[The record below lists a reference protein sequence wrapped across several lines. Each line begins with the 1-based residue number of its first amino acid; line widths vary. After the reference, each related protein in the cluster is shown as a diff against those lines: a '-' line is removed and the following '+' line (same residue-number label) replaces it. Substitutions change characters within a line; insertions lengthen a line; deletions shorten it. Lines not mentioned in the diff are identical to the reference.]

1 VIPHKNPGWIDF
13 FTDEIIVLE
22 DVLTRIEYD
31 PNSPI
36 KAGDFVVYV
45 PAWYS
50 ESHPGDECSGAINFY
65 NHAHDEHIYGGTV
78 LDDNGDLYIEVS
90 LPMTTETDEPL
101 TTDTADSVLGS
112 TYVMCWVR
120 RGTSNHVHKPKLTN
134 PPIASLAGPEPVQR
148 APPQA
153 PGLDPGWRRL
163 CVRRR
168 RH

>member
-1 VIPHKNPGWIDF
+1 M
-13 FTDEIIVLE
+13 LE

-78 LDDNGDLYIEVS
+78 LDDNGDLYIEIT
-90 LPMTTETDEPL
+90 LPMTTATDEPL

-120 RGTSNHVHKPKLTN
+120 FCAFKPFTQTAQHQTSSVLTPFCVCRRKTRPTLPPPPRPPLLPPRVASSRAGSQAGTTS
-134 PPIASLAGPEPVQR
+134 
-148 APPQA
+148 
-153 PGLDPGWRRL
+153 RL
-163 CVRRR
+163 
-168 RH
+168 